1 MTLLFES
8 PSSLQNCRHLYFC
21 QIPLFCQCF
30 KHHPAKNPYM
40 CCCVK
45 FIFSIVFWLK
55 EFFCLTIL
63 NSPIFSDQSRRLLS
77 NHDASS
83 VCVPRH
89 QVWHD
94 WAVRHPEIA
103 QGWYLKYISQ
113 RWAILLSWIVFGDD
127 EEYASRRYN
136 KPEPIHPVDPE
147 PGVYNS
153 LAEILIVAVF
163 FVSSI

>member
-1 MTLLFES
+1 MMQAAFVFPDTKFGMIEASATLKLHKIDIS
-8 PSSLQNCRHLYFC
+8 N
-21 QIPLFCQCF
+21 
-30 KHHPAKNPYM
+30 
-40 CCCVK
+40 
-45 FIFSIVFWLK
+45 IF
-55 EFFCLTIL
+55 
-63 NSPIFSDQSRRLLS
+63 
-77 NHDASS
+77 
-83 VCVPRH
+83 
-89 QVWHD
+89 
-94 WAVRHPEIA
+94 
-103 QGWYLKYISQ
+103 Q